1 MAEDKNL
8 VIAQNREIQ
17 NMIYTIRN
25 KQVMVDSD
33 LAELYQVTTGRL
45 NEQVKRNLNR
55 FPSRFMFQLTDD
67 EYKSLISQNAISKKG
82 RGGRRTSPYVFTE
95 QGIAMLSTVLKSDIA
110 VDVSIKIMDAFVEM
124 RNFLLSNGNFGSR
137 SARVLLERYPHE
149 ALIFTAQTKNG
160 LEKYQAMGIE
170 TRIVDFNNA
179 EKLMEAFKDADTVI
193 LISMPFVGPKR
204 REAHK
209 IAIDAAVAAGVSKL
223 VYTSIVGAGHEDINA
238 YEVNDH
244 VWTERYIKKQPIHY
258 LILRDSQY
266 AEAMVSTFV
275 EAVENTNGIIR
286 NNMGDG
292 KMAFVSRD
300 DCALAAACAA
310 MSDWEDRIV
319 DINGAE
325 LLTIAQYMAIASE
338 VTGKKTEYQY
348 INDDEMYEFFDS
360 IGVPRTTEEM
370 WADTAKN
377 FPFCSDGMVSF
388 GRAIRLNQMSTFT
401 DDFEKLTGQKP
412 ITVREMFED
421 IENHLIGTRT
431 STDN

>member
-1 MAEDKNL
+1 MKKILLNG
-8 VIAQNREIQ
+8 
-17 NMIYTIRN
+17 
-25 KQVMVDSD
+25 VD
-33 LAELYQVTTGRL
+33 
-45 NEQVKRNLNR
+45 
-55 FPSRFMFQLTDD
+55 
-67 EYKSLISQNAISKKG
+67 
-82 RGGRRTSPYVFTE
+82 
-95 QGIAMLSTVLKSDIA
+95 
-110 VDVSIKIMDAFVEM
+110 
-124 RNFLLSNGNFGSR
+124 GNFGSR
-137 SARVLLERYPHE
+137 SARVLLEKYPHE
-149 ALIFTAQTKNG
+149 ALIFTAPTKNG
-160 LEKYQAMGIE
+160 LEKYQEMGIE
-170 TRIVDFNNA
+170 TRIADFNTA
-179 EKLMEAFKDADTVI
+179 EKLTEAFKDADTVI

-204 REAHK
+204 RAAHK
-209 IAIDAAVAAGVSKL
+209 IAIDAAVAAGVNKL

-292 KMAFVSRD
+292 KMAF
-300 DCALAAACAA
+300 
-310 MSDWEDRIV
+310 
-319 DINGAE
+319 
-325 LLTIAQYMAIASE
+325 ASE

-421 IENHLIGTRT
+421 MENHLIGTRT

>member
-1 MAEDKNL
+1 MKKILLNG
-8 VIAQNREIQ
+8 
-17 NMIYTIRN
+17 
-25 KQVMVDSD
+25 VD
-33 LAELYQVTTGRL
+33 
-45 NEQVKRNLNR
+45 
-55 FPSRFMFQLTDD
+55 
-67 EYKSLISQNAISKKG
+67 
-82 RGGRRTSPYVFTE
+82 
-95 QGIAMLSTVLKSDIA
+95 
-110 VDVSIKIMDAFVEM
+110 
-124 RNFLLSNGNFGSR
+124 GNFGSR
-137 SARVLLERYPHE
+137 SARVLLEKYPHE
-149 ALIFTAQTKNG
+149 ALIFTAPTKNG

-170 TRIVDFNNA
+170 TRIADFNNA
-179 EKLMEAFKDADTVI
+179 EKLTEAFKDADTVI

-204 REAHK
+204 RAAHK
-209 IAIDAAVAAGVSKL
+209 IAIDAAVAAGVNKL

-300 DCALAAACAA
+300 DCALA
-310 MSDWEDRIV
+310 

-421 IENHLIGTRT
+421 MENHLIGTRT